1 MPITAIIQFAFA
13 FADKIPALIAAGVN
27 FYEEYEAHKAKTIA
41 LALANEP
48 PSKDDWD
55 KLHADLAALEAS
67 IQAAHR

>member
-1 MPITAIIQFAFA
+1 MPLVSIIQFAFA

-27 FYEEYEAHKAKTIA
+27 FYEEYEAHKEKTLA
-41 LALANEP
+41 LALAKQP
-48 PSKDDWD
+48 PSKEDWD